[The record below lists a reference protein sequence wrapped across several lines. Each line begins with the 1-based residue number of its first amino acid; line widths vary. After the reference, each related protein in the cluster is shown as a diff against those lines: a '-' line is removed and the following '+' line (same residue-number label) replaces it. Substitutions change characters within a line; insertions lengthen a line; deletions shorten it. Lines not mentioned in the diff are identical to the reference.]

1 MMQRTAC
8 QAVSRTSGEGL
19 CSAGDSCEWRGSDG
33 NHLLQDNSAPKGDCV
48 SRELTVVDLLPVER
62 CTGCAVCS
70 NVCQVQA
77 LIMQPDA
84 MGFEY
89 PRIDAGICT
98 HCGLC
103 AAACPVLNAPDEQ
116 VSLREQ
122 PQALAAWADDALL
135 RRESS
140 SGGVFGAIGAD
151 FVAKGGIVA
160 GVRLNLDQRRAEHYL
175 CTTTVDLA
183 CTRGSKY
190 IQSHPG
196 TIYNDVCT
204 YLCMGRQVL
213 FSGTPCQVAGM
224 RRLAVQ
230 CGEADL
236 LSTVEVICHGVP
248 SEVVWQWYLATLEAR
263 YSSRVTDYRFRS
275 KSPAGW
281 HGFSTVARFSNGRE
295 YVRNHGQDAFM
306 LAFLRNYCLR
316 RSCYDCEFCAE
327 NSVADLTLGD
337 FWGAPPSLDD
347 DKGVSIAVVCTAC
360 GQALLDQCGHLQ
372 SSVVSLAVAQAGNPR
387 LKSGHIGI
395 PQQRDDFKRVLL
407 EEGYDAVLE
416 RYLQP
421 TRLSWRQMASHTYHS
436 LKRALGN
443 DKGGKVK

>member
-1 MMQRTAC
+1 MSTQRT
-8 QAVSRTSGEGL
+8 VI
-19 CSAGDSCEWRGSDG
+19 
-33 NHLLQDNSAPKGDCV
+33 
-48 SRELTVVDLLPVER
+48 DLLPLER
-62 CTGCAVCS
+62 CAGCSVCS
-70 NVCQVQA
+70 NVCLVQA
-77 LIMQPDA
+77 LTMQPDVL
-84 MGFEY
+84 GFDY
-89 PRIDAGICT
+89 PHIDDSICT
-98 HCGLC
+98 HCGQC
-103 AAACPVLNAPDEQ
+103 AAVCPVLNVSDKHVSPRDE
-116 VSLREQ
+116 
-122 PQALAAWADDALL
+122 PQALAAWADDELL
-135 RRESS
+135 RQESS
-140 SGGVFGAIGAD
+140 SGGVFGAIATD
-151 FVAKGGIVA
+151 SIAKGGVVA
-160 GVRLNLDQRRAEHYL
+160 GVRLNVDQRRAEHYL
-175 CTTTVDLA
+175 CTTVADLA
-183 CTRGSKY
+183 CARGSKY

-230 CGEADL
+230 CGGVGL
-236 LSTVEVICHGVP
+236 LSVVEVICHGVP
-248 SEVVWQWYLATLEAR
+248 SEVVWWGYLTSLEAR
-263 YSSRVTDYRFRS
+263 YGSKVTDYRFRS

-281 HGFSTVARFSNGRE
+281 HGYSAVARFANGRE
-295 YVRNHGQDAFM
+295 YVRNHGQDFFNV
-306 LAFLRNYCLR
+306 AFLRDYCLR

-337 FWGAPPSLDD
+337 FWGVPLSLDD
-347 DKGVSIAVVCTAC
+347 DKGVSIAVVRTAC

-421 TRLSWRQMASHTYHS
+421 TRLSWRQMASRTYHS

-443 DKGGKVK
+443 DKGGKAK

>member
-1 MMQRTAC
+1 MSM
-8 QAVSRTSGEGL
+8 
-19 CSAGDSCEWRGSDG
+19 
-33 NHLLQDNSAPKGDCV
+33 
-48 SRELTVVDLLPVER
+48 ELTVVDLLPVER
-62 CTGCAVCS
+62 CTGCAVCA
-70 NVCQVQA
+70 NACQVQA

-103 AAACPVLNAPDEQ
+103 VAACPVLNAPDEQ
-116 VSLREQ
+116 VSLREE
-122 PQALAAWADDALL
+122 PQALAVWADDALL

-140 SGGVFGAIGAD
+140 SGGVFGAIAAD
-151 FVAKGGIVA
+151 FVAKGGVVV

-175 CTTTVDLA
+175 STTVADL
-183 CTRGSKY
+183 TSLRGSKY

-213 FSGTPCQVAGM
+213 FSGTACQVAGM
-224 RRLAVQ
+224 RRMAVQ

-248 SEVVWQWYLATLEAR
+248 SEVVWRGYLATLEAR

-275 KSPAGW
+275 KSPEGW
-281 HGFSTVARFSNGRE
+281 HRFSTVAQFSNGRE
-295 YVRNHGQDAFM
+295 YVRNHEQDAFM

-347 DKGVSIAVVCTAC
+347 DKGVSIAVVRTAC

-387 LKSGHIGI
+387 LTTGHIAM
-395 PQQRDDFKRVLL
+395 PSQRENFQRVLL
-407 EEGYDAVLE
+407 EEGYEAAAA
-416 RYLQP
+416 RFLQP
-421 TRLSWRQMASHTYHS
+421 APPSWRQMASRTYHS
-436 LKRALGN
+436 LKRVLGHN
-443 DKGGKVK
+443 KGGKVK

>member
-1 MMQRTAC
+1 M
-8 QAVSRTSGEGL
+8 
-19 CSAGDSCEWRGSDG
+19 
-33 NHLLQDNSAPKGDCV
+33 LQDNSAPKGDCV

-62 CTGCAVCS
+62 CTGCAVCA
-70 NVCQVQA
+70 NACQVQA

-116 VSLREQ
+116 VSLREG
-122 PQALAAWADDALL
+122 PQALAAWADDELL
-135 RRESS
+135 RQESS
-140 SGGVFGAIGAD
+140 SGGVFGAIAAD
-151 FVAKGGIVA
+151 LVAKGGVVA
-160 GVRLNLDQRRAEHYL
+160 GVRLNLDHRRAEHYL
-175 CTTTVDLA
+175 STTVADL
-183 CTRGSKY
+183 TSSRGSKY

-196 TIYNDVCT
+196 TVYNDVCT
-204 YLCMGRQVL
+204 YLRMGRQVL

-248 SEVVWQWYLATLEAR
+248 SEVVWRGYLASLEAC
-263 YSSRVTDYRFRS
+263 YGSKVMDYRFRS
-275 KSPAGW
+275 KSPEGC
-281 HGFSTVARFSNGRE
+281 HGSSTVARFANGRE
-295 YVRNHGQDAFM
+295 YVRNQGQDAFNV
-306 LAFLRNYCLR
+306 AFLSDYCLR
-316 RSCYDCEFCAE
+316 RSCYDCEFCAG
-327 NSVADLTLGD
+327 NSVADLTIGD

-347 DKGVSIAVVCTAC
+347 DKGVSIAVVRTAC

-407 EEGYDAVLE
+407 GEGYEAAAK
-416 RYLQP
+416 RYLRP
-421 TRLSWRQMASHTYHS
+421 VPLGRRMAARAYHV
-436 LKRALGN
+436 LKALFSSN
-443 DKGGKVK
+443 NGGKVK